1 MYYIMNNY
9 YKNRDEILIKRAE
22 YYQKNKEMIKQRN
35 KIYYKEYYEKNK
47 PKMIA
52 RASEWLNNL
61 KIQDYERYRTMLN
74 ESRKRCYDK
83 KRKKPKV
90 PKQNEILK
98 VIEAKPIL
106 NLKFDDELSI
116 DLTEY

>member
-1 MYYIMNNY
+1 MNKKYYE
-9 YKNRDEILIKRAE
+9 NRDEILARRAE

-52 RASEWLNNL
+52 RANEWLIKL
-61 KIQDYERYRTMLN
+61 KNTDYERYRTMLN
-74 ESRKRCYDK
+74 ECQKRCYDK
-83 KRKKPKV
+83 KRKKTKGV
-90 PKQNEILK
+90 SKQKEIIK
-98 VIEAKPIL
+98 IIEVKPLL
-106 NLKFDDELSI
+106 NLSI

>member
-1 MYYIMNNY
+1 MNKKYYE
-9 YKNRDEILIKRAE
+9 NRDEILARRAE

-52 RASEWLNNL
+52 RANEWLIKL
-61 KIQDYERYRTMLN
+61 KNTDYERYRTMLN
-74 ESRKRCYDK
+74 ECQKRCYDK
-83 KRKKPKV
+83 RRKKPKV
-90 PKQNEILK
+90 PKEKETLK
-98 VIEAKPIL
+98 IIKVQPVL
-106 NLKFDDELSI
+106 NLSI